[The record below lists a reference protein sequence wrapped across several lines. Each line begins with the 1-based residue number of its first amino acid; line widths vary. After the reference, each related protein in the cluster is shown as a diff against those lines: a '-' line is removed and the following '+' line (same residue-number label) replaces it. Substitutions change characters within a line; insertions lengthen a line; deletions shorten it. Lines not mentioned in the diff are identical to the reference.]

1 MTKALRPASDSGQDN
16 FDHQLGQLHKLP
28 EAAQTRPAT
37 VRSTDIVSSE
47 TFIIQTVRFD
57 KGDYLFVEHVAK
69 NRTTRIVFP
78 PHVTEVIARQRDA
91 VAYLAKRK
99 QGQRLAETQQDAPAR
114 PNPLLDPKVRAK
126 ALAARKLKAAKR
138 RARREARSK

>member
-1 MTKALRPASDSGQDN
+1 MTTKQLRPTEPTQDN
-16 FDHQLGQLHKLP
+16 FDYQLGQYHQLP
-28 EAAQTRPAT
+28 DAVQTRPAT

-47 TFIIQTVRFD
+47 TFIIQTVRHA
-57 KGDYLFVEHVAK
+57 KGDLLFIEHVAR
-69 NRTTRIVFP
+69 NRTTRIVLP
-78 PHVTEVIARQRDA
+78 PHVTDVIARQRDA

-99 QGQRLAETQQDAPAR
+99 QGQRLAEAQQDAPKR

-126 ALAARKLKAAKR
+126 ALAARKAKAAKR